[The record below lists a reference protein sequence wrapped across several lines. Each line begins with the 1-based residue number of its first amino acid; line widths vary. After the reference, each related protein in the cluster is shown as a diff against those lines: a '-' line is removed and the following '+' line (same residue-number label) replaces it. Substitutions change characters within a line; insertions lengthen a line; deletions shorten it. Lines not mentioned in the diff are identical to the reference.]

1 MFFYLKPTSWTP
13 KADFLYAIK
22 VAGDLHPC
30 TYQTNYND
38 ESTKFEAF
46 IRGIGWKK
54 AKKGYK
60 IPVFKGET
68 LEEMQAYIEQHGKYC
83 LFFSIT
89 GFELNSGDCV
99 VWAMQQEFNV
109 ALSIGFEYVSGFVK
123 RLNDLNAK
131 IQKIVMDKYQVD
143 VLSDKMQWTGGRYS
157 EGARI
162 IGQYDLFYVKPA
174 YSLMAYFLTK
184 PHLDVVNDDS
194 KLEKHYKAVV
204 GYQHIE
210 ANPDEFPV
218 SMKERLEFLFSK
230 EVAKDYEKMMKEVPM
245 G

>member
-13 KADFLYAIK
+13 KADFIYAIK

-30 TYQTNYND
+30 TYQKDYND

-60 IPVFKGET
+60 IPVFRGET
-68 LEEMQAYIEQHGKYC
+68 LEEMQAYLKQHGKYC

-131 IQKIVMDKYQVD
+131 IQKIVMDKHGVD
-143 VLSDKMQWTGGRYS
+143 VLSGTFQKTKQDNFTGS
-157 EGARI
+157 
-162 IGQYDLFYVKPA
+162 YDLFYVKPA

-194 KLEKHYKAVV
+194 KLWKHYTAVNSFK
-204 GYQHIE
+204 HIE

-218 SMKERLEFLFSK
+218 QMRARLEFLFSK
-230 EVAKDYEKMMKEVPM
+230 EVAKEYETLMKEYPM